1 MATQNVERTEAPAS
15 SRKRLNVGG
24 RKPTDTSLLTPYL
37 FMAPYLVLFGIFIV
51 FPVFYGIWISLHNWD
66 YLLPGKPWVGFQNYV
81 DLFTPGSV
89 TFEPFWQSM
98 EATGKF
104 TLYSVP
110 LLVVIPL
117 LVALI
122 LNQEFLGRN
131 FFRTMYFAP
140 YVLGVAVIGILWRYL
155 LDAHVGLVN
164 YYLGQ
169 LGLPDNIPWTNEL
182 PWGWV
187 ALVGPTVWWTL
198 GFNTV
203 IYLAGLQDI
212 DPALYD
218 AAKVDGA
225 NGWQRFL
232 NVTLPG
238 LRPVLLF
245 VITVT
250 ILASANMFGQAYLV
264 TQGNPGEA
272 TRTAIMYI
280 AEESWQNF
288 RMGDAAAM
296 SYVLA
301 LFLAAIGALNFAFF
315 RQKED

>member
-1 MATQNVERTEAPAS
+1 
-15 SRKRLNVGG
+15 
-24 RKPTDTSLLTPYL
+24 
-37 FMAPYLVLFGIFIV
+37 VL
-51 FPVFYGIWISLHNWD
+51 
-66 YLLPGKPWVGFQNYV
+66 
-81 DLFTPGSV
+81 
-89 TFEPFWQSM
+89 
-98 EATGKF
+98 
-104 TLYSVP
+104 
-110 LLVVIPL
+110 IPL
-117 LVALI
+117 LIALV
-122 LNQEFLGRN
+122 LNREFLGRN

-155 LDAHVGLVN
+155 LDTNVGLVN

-225 NGWQRFL
+225 NRWRRFL
-232 NVTLPG
+232 HVTLPG
-238 LRPVLLF
+238 LRPILVF

-250 ILASANMFGQAYLV
+250 ILASANVFGQAYLITEGAPGDD
-264 TQGNPGEA
+264 TQV
-272 TRTAIMYI
+272 AIMYL
-280 AEESWQNF
+280 AEQGLRNF
-288 RMGDAAAM
+288 KMGSAAAM

-301 LFLAAIGALNFAFF
+301 LFLAVISVANFALI
-315 RQKED
+315 RYRED

>member
-1 MATQNVERTEAPAS
+1 MTTQTGAPPDAQPPPG
-15 SRKRLNVGG
+15 KALTGGG
-24 RKPTDTSLLTPYL
+24 RKPTEAGPLTPYL
-37 FMAPYLVLFGIFIV
+37 FMAPYLVLFLVFIAIPAV
-51 FPVFYGIWISLHNWD
+51 YGIWISLHNYD
-66 YLLPGKPWVGFQNYV
+66 YLLPGKPWVGLGNYT
-81 DLFTPGSV
+81 DLFTPGSA
-89 TFEPFWQSM
+89 TSEPFWQSM

-122 LNQEFLGRN
+122 LNQGFLGRN

-155 LDAHVGLVN
+155 LDTNVGLVN

-225 NGWQRFL
+225 NRWRRFL
-232 NVTLPG
+232 HVTLPG
-238 LRPVLLF
+238 LRPILLF

-250 ILASANMFGQAYLV
+250 ILASANVFGQAYLI
-264 TQGNPGEA
+264 TEGAPGEA
-272 TRTAIMYI
+272 TQTAVMYI
-280 AEESWQNF
+280 AEEGLRNY
-288 RMGDAAAM
+288 RMG
-296 SYVLA
+296 S
-301 LFLAAIGALNFAFF
+301 
-315 RQKED
+315 